1 LSGCVE
7 FRGHYFPRGQ
17 LAAQKRSV
25 AEIPSPALRATVFC
39 SLQKKGRRAKAV
51 LEELRAE
58 VSIQR
63 QAAVDEARTW
73 IGTPYQLNGAEKG
86 VGVDCQ
92 HLIVAVYRAV
102 GLPMPSG
109 GLRRTAPIGGP
120 RCASWVEAVE
130 AYRDAPI
137 GLDRVAGFINEI
149 ETPQPGDTAL
159 FGFWG
164 TYVHAGIVVR
174 WPAEVIHAVRFVSAG
189 DVSAGM
195 FSRRPM
201 KFLSPKSWS

>member
-1 LSGCVE
+1 M
-7 FRGHYFPRGQ
+7 
-17 LAAQKRSV
+17 
-25 AEIPSPALRATVFC
+25 
-39 SLQKKGRRAKAV
+39 

-63 QAAVDEARTW
+63 QAAVEEARTW

-109 GLRRTAPIGGP
+109 SLRRTAPTGGP

-130 AYRDAPI
+130 AYRDAPT

-174 WPAEVIHAVRFVSAG
+174 WPAEVIHAVRVVSAG

-201 KFLSPKSWS
+201 KFLSPKSWG